1 MSTGVRHLEFLKI
14 EMAEKAAALGH
25 TDGLS
30 TRKFPFQPNHEYI
43 SLAILGTRDVEP
55 MRLSQWILSEAI

>member
-1 MSTGVRHLEFLKI
+1 
-14 EMAEKAAALGH
+14 MAEKAAALGH

-30 TRKFPFQPNHEYI
+30 TRKIPFQPNHEYM

-55 MRLSQWILSEAI
+55 MRLSQWILSEAV